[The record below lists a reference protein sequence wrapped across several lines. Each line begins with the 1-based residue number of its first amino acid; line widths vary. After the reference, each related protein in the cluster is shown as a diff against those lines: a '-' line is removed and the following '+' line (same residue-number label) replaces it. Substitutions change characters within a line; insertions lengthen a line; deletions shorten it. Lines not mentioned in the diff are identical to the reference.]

1 MENVEYFH
9 EKLLLP
15 DEEFALLEA
24 AVAAAEREAAARRAA
39 RAGSSAEIVVEH
51 PRVDRSAEAG
61 RESAHTRND
70 ACGRGDRI
78 ESAGSSAEASSRQL
92 VFSESTH
99 KSLYAWMRPETLFE
113 APRHPEAP
121 FQAPQMAEPVTRRS
135 LFPDIEDVSS
145 LDALPAEWTRGVAGG
160 AGADGC
166 SREREEGMEAWG
178 MSTEAWV
185 TDSEERGTKEEGREA
200 KEGVLEV
207 RARHVARRPLD
218 CKRNQR
224 LSVTDITDAVLYSYV
239 PVPSRQVLGIHLLS
253 FSNNFFFST
262 IHPLAHSPTHPF
274 PRSPIRRCSQEW
286 CEQRVLFSL
295 ACGKPPPTAA
305 MRAGAERHAALE
317 REVVEA
323 VEVAVAAREDA
334 WALRLLGAAARV
346 LALGEGMREAM
357 GVAMGREDGGVGPFG
372 GDAAGIT
379 REPSPHVLQPPS
391 PLLLSHPLSP
401 RCRLQL
407 MCYSALLSSMIRHG
421 VPQEPFFSSFRL
433 RPRTTL
439 SPQVLQHA
447 AEVFPRRMV

>member
-113 APRHPEAP
+113 APRHPDAP

-185 TDSEERGTKEEGREA
+185 TGSEERGTKEEGREA
-200 KEGVLEV
+200 KEGALE
-207 RARHVARRPLD
+207 
-218 CKRNQR
+218 
-224 LSVTDITDAVLYSYV
+224 
-239 PVPSRQVLGIHLLS
+239 
-253 FSNNFFFST
+253 
-262 IHPLAHSPTHPF
+262 
-274 PRSPIRRCSQEW
+274 EW

-379 REPSPHVLQPPS
+379 RE
-391 PLLLSHPLSP
+391 
-401 RCRLQL
+401 
-407 MCYSALLSSMIRHG
+407 
-421 VPQEPFFSSFRL
+421 
-433 RPRTTL
+433 
-439 SPQVLQHA
+439 
-447 AEVFPRRMV
+447 VFV

>member
-113 APRHPEAP
+113 APRHPDAP

-185 TDSEERGTKEEGREA
+185 TGSEERGTKEEGREA
-200 KEGVLEV
+200 KEGALEV

-224 LSVTDITDAVLYSYV
+224 LS
-239 PVPSRQVLGIHLLS
+239 
-253 FSNNFFFST
+253 
-262 IHPLAHSPTHPF
+262 
-274 PRSPIRRCSQEW
+274 EW

-379 REPSPHVLQPPS
+379 REVFV
-391 PLLLSHPLSP
+391 
-401 RCRLQL
+401 LQL